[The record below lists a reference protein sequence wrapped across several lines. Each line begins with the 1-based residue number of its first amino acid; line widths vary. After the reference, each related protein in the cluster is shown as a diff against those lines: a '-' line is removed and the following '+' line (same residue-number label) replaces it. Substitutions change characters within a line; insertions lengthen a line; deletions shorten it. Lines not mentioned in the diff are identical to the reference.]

1 MSEVPS
7 WLNEEN
13 INAGVKVAQNPAA
26 QKAAVAAAKHVP
38 PPPPPKASSSYVPP
52 NATNDLESAPVPTSA
67 PANDPSSEF
76 VIEEATLKAMQ
87 NWHLALRL
95 SYMAASSFMAIAA
108 GLSLQSQKN
117 LGLIFFALYVLF
129 FSTMIWCFEF
139 NLQMVA
145 SAIAVN
151 FGFMYSLTG
160 RWLFLLFVGFMSFSL
175 STLGIVAMCF
185 LYAVGLFHGYL
196 MYRFPRFEEYLRKK
210 HYYEGKQAA
219 KNRNRV

>member
-13 INAGVKVAQNPAA
+13 INTGVKVAQNPAA

-38 PPPPPKASSSYVPP
+38 PPPPPKTNTGYVPP
-52 NATNDLESAPVPTSA
+52 TASNDLESAPVPTSA

-95 SYMAASSFMAIAA
+95 CYMAASSFMAIAA

-117 LGLIFFALYVLF
+117 LGLIFFALYVMF

-139 NLQMVA
+139 NLQVIPSISSVYPKCDDDLFKMPP
-145 SAIAVN
+145 
-151 FGFMYSLTG
+151 
-160 RWLFLLFVGFMSFSL
+160 FLL
-175 STLGIVAMCF
+175 
-185 LYAVGLFHGYL
+185 
-196 MYRFPRFEEYLRKK
+196 
-210 HYYEGKQAA
+210 
-219 KNRNRV
+219 

>member
-175 STLGIVAMCF
+175 STLGIV
-185 LYAVGLFHGYL
+185 
-196 MYRFPRFEEYLRKK
+196 
-210 HYYEGKQAA
+210 
-219 KNRNRV
+219 

>member
-13 INAGVKVAQNPAA
+13 INTGVKVAQNPAA

-38 PPPPPKASSSYVPP
+38 PPPPPKTNTGYVPP
-52 NATNDLESAPVPTSA
+52 TAGNDLESAPVPTSA

-95 SYMAASSFMAIAA
+95 CYMAASSFMAIAA

-117 LGLIFFALYVLF
+117 LGLIFFALYVMF

-139 NLQMVA
+139 NLQVIP
-145 SAIAVN
+145 SISS
-151 FGFMYSLTG
+151 MYPKCDDDLFKMPP
-160 RWLFLLFVGFMSFSL
+160 FLL
-175 STLGIVAMCF
+175 
-185 LYAVGLFHGYL
+185 
-196 MYRFPRFEEYLRKK
+196 
-210 HYYEGKQAA
+210 
-219 KNRNRV
+219 

>member
-52 NATNDLESAPVPTSA
+52 NASNDLESAPAPTSA

-95 SYMAASSFMAIAA
+95 CYMAASSFMAIAA

-139 NLQMVA
+139 NLQVIPYISPVSFIPNTM
-145 SAIAVN
+145 IILLKCLIFRYN
-151 FGFMYSLTG
+151 
-160 RWLFLLFVGFMSFSL
+160 RWSPRLL
-175 STLGIVAMCF
+175 
-185 LYAVGLFHGYL
+185 
-196 MYRFPRFEEYLRKK
+196 
-210 HYYEGKQAA
+210 Q
-219 KNRNRV
+219 